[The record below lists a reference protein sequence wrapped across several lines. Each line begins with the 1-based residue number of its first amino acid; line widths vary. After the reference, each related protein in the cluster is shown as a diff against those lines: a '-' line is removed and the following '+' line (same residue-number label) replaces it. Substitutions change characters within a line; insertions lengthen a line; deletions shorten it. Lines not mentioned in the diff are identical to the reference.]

1 MVFVSVFVALKR
13 SQTALRAAPRPER
26 GKILQR
32 TRQTKKQRKKTPDVP
47 TRQDKSFFCFNASG
61 RAKGA

>member
-26 GKILQR
+26 EKSS
-32 TRQTKKQRKKTPDVP
+32 KEPDKQKT
-47 TRQDKSFFCFNASG
+47 T
-61 RAKGA
+61 